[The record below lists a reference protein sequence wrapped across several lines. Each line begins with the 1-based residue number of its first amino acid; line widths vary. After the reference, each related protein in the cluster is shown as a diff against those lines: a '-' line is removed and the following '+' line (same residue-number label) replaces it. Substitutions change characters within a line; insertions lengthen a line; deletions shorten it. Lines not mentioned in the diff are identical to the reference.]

1 MIPDFFAHTHTPK
14 YIVINTCYGGF
25 GLSHQA
31 SMMLIAKK
39 IAHTGKQYRVL
50 YIDYCGA
57 KDYYI
62 VPHEYP
68 LQQYQIKNEKQ
79 HEKLQTDTRNK
90 HILRANISNI
100 SRIDPDLIDVVQK
113 LGSAKASGECAKLT
127 IVEYNDYEIESR
139 IHKYD
144 GYEELR

>member
-1 MIPDFFAHTHTPK
+1 MIHDFFATPYTPK
-14 YIVINTCYGGF
+14 YIVINTCHGGF

-39 IAHTGKQYRVL
+39 IANTGRTYRVL
-50 YIDYCGA
+50 HIDYCGS

-62 VPHEYP
+62 VPQNYP
-68 LQQYQIKNEKQ
+68 LQQYHIKGEKQ
-79 HEKLQTDTRNK
+79 REQLQTDARNK
-90 HILRANISNI
+90 NILCANISTI

-113 LGSAKASGECAKLT
+113 LGSEKASGECAELT
-127 IVEYNDYEIESR
+127 IIEYNDSDIEQR
-139 IHKYD
+139 IHRYD

>member
-1 MIPDFFAHTHTPK
+1 MIPNFFAKPHAPR

-39 IAHTGKQYRVL
+39 LEYTGERYRVL
-50 YIDYCGA
+50 HVDYCGA

-62 VPHEYP
+62 VPREYP
-68 LQQYQIKNEKQ
+68 LQQYQIKGEKQ
-79 HEKLQTDTRNK
+79 REQLQTDARNK
-90 HILRANISNI
+90 NILCANISNI

-113 LGSAKASGECAKLT
+113 LGSEKASGECAELSV
-127 IVEYNDYEIESR
+127 VEYNDFDIEQR
-139 IHKYD
+139 IHTRD